1 MRSQANNSPFII
13 LLAVPLSMVGALFSL
28 WLGGGTFNLYSQ
40 IGLVTL
46 VGLISKH
53 GILITKFINDL
64 REQGVEFNQAILEGA
79 SIRFRPI
86 LMTTS
91 AMVFGALPLAL
102 ASGLGSVGREQI
114 GWTIVGGLIFGTFFS
129 LIVVPVAYSFLGKL
143 KRSPMIRHV
152 TSSE

>member
-1 MRSQANNSPFII
+1 
-13 LLAVPLSMVGALFSL
+13 
-28 WLGGGTFNLYSQ
+28 
-40 IGLVTL
+40 
-46 VGLISKH
+46 
-53 GILITKFINDL
+53 
-64 REQGVEFNQAILEGA
+64 
-79 SIRFRPI
+79 
-86 LMTTS
+86 MTTS